1 MLELFRHFQSN
12 DQYSDNANFFEGLAV
27 LASSA
32 NQSFLRLIMP
42 PTECQQLPLK
52 ENSQHQQREQKLQL
66 KLTDLAIQCLMV
78 ANRIHIRNG
87 RPLPIEQLVM
97 NWKR

>member
-1 MLELFRHFQSN
+1 MELFQHFQSN
-12 DQYSDNANFFEGLAV
+12 DQFSDNANFFEGLAV

-42 PTECQQLPLK
+42 PTELPSN
-52 ENSQHQQREQKLQL
+52 ENSQHQKREQKLQM
-66 KLTDLAIQCLMV
+66 KLTELVIQCLMV
-78 ANRIHIRNG
+78 ANRIHIRHG